1 VPAAADPFHDFQP
14 EQRALARDEKLRAGP
29 PSPAVVAGSPV
40 DSGKSD
46 DTSLPRMTLELK
58 DWIGQRFVI
67 LPAGASARESW
78 LTGFTP
84 QISANQWA
92 GKIITAMRFEVGN
105 RPATMPLT
113 TGSVSVEFTTE
124 SGETLRAE
132 AVNGS
137 VRGIAPV
144 RDIDSARSAWA
155 NRSLW
160 LVQPSI
166 ATYDPSVPASATLR
180 FRHVGRTA
188 HVVVKDVVPG
198 SQTSAPVRFI
208 VQTDDG
214 RMGFVDVRMSD
225 TNVSRILRGG
235 DASFAKVFY
244 TADPRAAHADWPARV
259 WTAIDQG
266 EVFVGMTA
274 AQAHMSWGE
283 PAKINDALV
292 GGLKGEQWIY
302 ADGTSLSLTGDVV
315 SEVHQ

>member
-1 VPAAADPFHDFQP
+1 VPAAVSPP
-14 EQRALARDEKLRAGP
+14 IVLVS
-29 PSPAVVAGSPV
+29 PSPVVPV
-40 DSGKSD
+40 DTLRPPPPVVVEPAVESEKSNGAAP
-46 DTSLPRMTLELK
+46 PRMTLELK

-67 LPAGASARESW
+67 LPTSASAREPW
-78 LTGFTP
+78 LVGFSP

-92 GKIITAMRFEVGN
+92 GTIITATRFDLGN
-105 RPATMPLT
+105 RPAAMPLT
-113 TGSVSVEFTTE
+113 AGTVSVEFTTE

-144 RDIDSARSAWA
+144 RDIDSARNAWA

-160 LVQPSI
+160 LVPPSI
-166 ATYDPSVPASATLR
+166 AIYDPSSPGSAAPR

-244 TADPRAAHADWPARV
+244 TGDPRAAHADWPARV

-274 AQAHMSWGE
+274 SQAHMSWGE